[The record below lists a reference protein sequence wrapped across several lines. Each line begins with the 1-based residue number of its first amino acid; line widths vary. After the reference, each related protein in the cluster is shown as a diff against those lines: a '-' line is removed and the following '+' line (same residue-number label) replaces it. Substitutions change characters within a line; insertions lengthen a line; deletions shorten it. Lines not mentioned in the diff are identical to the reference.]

1 MRGRAFI
8 GFGIA
13 LFALGANAGDV
24 DENVPEPWFKNGQ
37 PPAKDQCLAG
47 VDTALEQQG
56 TQNLTLRCEAS
67 AAGFVGVMQEFSAEN
82 YLGKRVR
89 FSASVKS
96 ENIAEGWGGLWMR
109 VDDHDRRSSAF
120 DNMQDRPIEGS
131 TEWTQHAVVLDVSQ
145 DGEGIFFGVLLTGSG
160 QIWIKD
166 LQFDSVGDDVP
177 TTGPRKPTKPGNLE
191 LAR

>member
-1 MRGRAFI
+1 MRNEVLTGSIMAS
-8 GFGIA
+8 A
-13 LFALGANAGDV
+13 ANV
-24 DENVPEPWFKNGQ
+24 DEDVPNPWFKNGQ

-47 VDTALEQQG
+47 VDTALAQQG

-67 AAGFVGVMQEFSAEN
+67 ADGFVGVMQEFSAED

-96 ENIAEGWGGLWMR
+96 ESIAGGWGGLWMR
-109 VDDHDRRSSAF
+109 IDDHGRRSSAF

-131 TEWTQHAVVLDVSQ
+131 TDWTRHEVVLDVSD
-145 DGEGIFFGVLLTGSG
+145 DGAGIFFGVLLTGSG

-166 LQFDSVGDDVP
+166 LQFESVGTDVP
-177 TTGPRKPTKPGNLE
+177 TTVRQKPTQPGNLE
-191 LAR
+191 LKR